1 MCRSD
6 RRKAVE
12 EMEVIQT
19 RCNQAMD
26 DMKQDTQKQIE
37 YAKREYED
45 TIKSIREEADE
56 RVRKVE
62 ENAVHEARATALD
75 QVEEAQSETAKA
87 EAEVQ
92 DLRRELEKL
101 TEDRSQTLDQLKHV
115 SARTE
120 REKYVLHERIE
131 FMDQQYQERM
141 QQQESIMRTE
151 MQTVHE
157 KQIKQVL
164 KELEWEKQKLILYR
178 TAAENEMQ
186 DTREALAQIVS
197 IHEETSVHF
206 GEMSRSL
213 EEFRGDILERQR
225 HLEEEVRVVSEEA
238 LGFMSTM
245 LRPAS
250 PNLDAA
256 NVQTLHKKVQK
267 LKASF
272 AYLKFRSM
280 MGVEKKQNDENSG
293 FHGTSPQRESKSDQ
307 NAGRPSTPQESG
319 PLTTPQQ
326 PAEPKSNGRRPAAL
340 ARGASEAPEPSPA
353 PTPPERPLSKAA
365 SDVGRFSLVSS
376 PYRTTAQNKAT
387 FVQSNTHQRAQ
398 SARSA
403 LRYSGADI
411 STLKPSSASFT
422 PNFAHLKPLA
432 KKSQSSVK
440 DVTNLGPLLALQS
453 GTADFR
459 LKDFEKPLER
469 KRSGRSTLV

>member
-1 MCRSD
+1 MPKRQAKGRGGD
-6 RRKAVE
+6 GGDTDAVQPSHGRHE
-12 EMEVIQT
+12 
-19 RCNQAMD
+19 AG
-26 DMKQDTQKQIE
+26 TQKQIE

-307 NAGRPSTPQESG
+307 NAGRPSTPRRAVLSPPLSSQQSQNRTGGDPLPWPEERAKPLSPHRHPRHQRG
-319 PLTTPQQ
+319 PSR
-326 PAEPKSNGRRPAAL
+326 KRPAMWAGSASSAAPTAPPPRTRRLLSNPTPTSAHRAL
-340 ARGASEAPEPSPA
+340 GRHSGTVAQTSPPSSPPRLPSLRTSRTSSRLRRSPSP
-353 PTPPERPLSKAA
+353 L
-365 SDVGRFSLVSS
+365 
-376 PYRTTAQNKAT
+376 
-387 FVQSNTHQRAQ
+387 
-398 SARSA
+398 
-403 LRYSGADI
+403 
-411 STLKPSSASFT
+411 
-422 PNFAHLKPLA
+422 
-432 KKSQSSVK
+432 
-440 DVTNLGPLLALQS
+440 
-453 GTADFR
+453 
-459 LKDFEKPLER
+459 
-469 KRSGRSTLV
+469 